1 MRLLLVDPAPIF
13 RTGLKMALAEA
24 SGGSELNV
32 AGECADGASAVQ
44 FAAALAPD
52 VVISELYLG
61 DCNAVVLA
69 HRLQRSMPSARLL
82 ILTSHGAEVI
92 VHAALGAGAS
102 GYVLKTD
109 EPSQIVAAIR
119 KVASG
124 GLVLPPGI
132 PEPSR
137 PAARSNGGPTRSGID
152 RLSLRETEIF
162 DLVIWGSSNKQIAG
176 RLGISVKT
184 VETHRG
190 HINRKLRVR
199 KSADIVRLASFLGM
213 LAPVPVSPST
223 APTNAVER

>member
-1 MRLLLVDPAPIF
+1 VRLLLVDPAPIF
-13 RTGLKMALAEA
+13 RTGLKIALAEA
-24 SGGSELNV
+24 PGGSEMNV
-32 AGECADGASAVQ
+32 VGECADGASAVQ
-44 FAAALAPD
+44 AAAALAPD
-52 VVISELYLG
+52 IVISELSLG

-69 HRLQRSMPSARLL
+69 HRLRRSMPSARLL

-109 EPSQIVAAIR
+109 EPLQVVAAIR
-119 KVASG
+119 KVAAG
-124 GLVLPPGI
+124 GLVVPPGI

-137 PAARSNGGPTRSGID
+137 SAARPNGVPTRGGID
-152 RLSLRETEIF
+152 RLSFREAEVF

-190 HINRKLRVR
+190 HINRKLRVH

-213 LAPVPVSPST
+213 LAPMSVSRST
-223 APTNAVER
+223 APSPLET